1 MTRSLGATIPAGLAR
16 LLDGVDAA
24 AQEGFTPLLVT
35 VGAEGWPHIALLS
48 AGEVLIVGQQVRI
61 ALWRRSTATDDL
73 DHSGRALLYAVVG
86 DDALGLRIACRR
98 GPDLDAPGSGLATFE
113 CGVEEAFSDK
123 VGYAELRSGITFA
136 LNNPERDLP
145 RWQHTISAL
154 RAMQPRAE
162 EQDSG

>member
-1 MTRSLGATIPAGLAR
+1 MTRTLGATIPEALTR
-16 LLDGVDAA
+16 LLDGVDPA

-48 AGEVLIVGQQVRI
+48 AGEVLILGQRVRM
-61 ALWRRSTATDDL
+61 ALWQRSGATIDL
-73 DHSGRALLYAVVG
+73 DLSGRGLLYAVVG

-123 VGYAELRSGITFA
+123 VGYAELRSGITFT
-136 LNNPERDLP
+136 LNNPTRDLP